1 MTGALAFAGIPQVNL
16 ARRMG
21 LEFLAVPKEI
31 EIHFVGLIL
40 AASLFLLGI
49 CFYVY
54 NFWRFGLPT
63 DEAAQSDVRAVEDL
77 PPVL

>member
-1 MTGALAFAGIPQVNL
+1 
-16 ARRMG
+16 MG
-21 LEFLAVPKEI
+21 LDFLAVQKEI

-40 AASLFLLGI
+40 AASLFTLGV
-49 CFYVY
+49 CFFLY

-63 DEAAQSDVRAVEDL
+63 AEAAQSDVRAVEDL

>member
-1 MTGALAFAGIPQVNL
+1 VRFAVAGITQVNL
-16 ARRMG
+16 ERRMG
-21 LEFLAVPKEI
+21 LDFLAVQKEI
-31 EIHFVGLIL
+31 EIHFVGMIL

-49 CFYVY
+49 CFYLY

-63 DEAAQSDVRAVEDL
+63 DEAAQSDVRGRERNC